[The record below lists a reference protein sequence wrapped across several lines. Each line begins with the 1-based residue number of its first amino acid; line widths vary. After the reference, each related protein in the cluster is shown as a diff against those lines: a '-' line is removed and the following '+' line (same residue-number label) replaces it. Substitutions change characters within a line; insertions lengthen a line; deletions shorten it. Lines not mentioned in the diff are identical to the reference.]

1 MATFYLILFFSYIIV
16 GGFFLIPVFPKPVL
30 LSIPTR
36 ILNLICGCKF
46 PLGIDGILSMWYSS
60 QYVCRYESST
70 FLLRFFLSDFSFH
83 SSLPVCLDLDKAYS
97 MGTVICHTTNILNCC
112 FCYIVQW
119 IKPPLLLLSNLFSNP
134 FLVRMLS
141 YLFWIEFIIS
151 HRFRLVNTIL

>member
-1 MATFYLILFFSYIIV
+1 MAAFYLILLFLFIII
-16 GGFFLIPVFPKPVL
+16 GGFTLIPMFPNLLPWFQPASHIYGSKP
-30 LSIPTR
+30 
-36 ILNLICGCKF
+36 
-46 PLGIDGILSMWYSS
+46 PLGIDGISMWYSS